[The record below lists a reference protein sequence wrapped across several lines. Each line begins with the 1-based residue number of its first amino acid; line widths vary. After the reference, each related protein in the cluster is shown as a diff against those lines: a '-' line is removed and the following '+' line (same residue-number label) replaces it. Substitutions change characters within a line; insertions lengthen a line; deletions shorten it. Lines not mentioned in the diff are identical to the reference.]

1 MRRLRS
7 CRNNQNCEDL
17 TDERDCDESDD
28 CNSFTEWV
36 EVNRNATHIEYERS
50 CLGELGHPG
59 CVGETE
65 KVESLDGRHQR
76 RLTSSVSCFSHCK
89 QFSQWTTF
97 RPDQSF
103 TFMTRKRYCLNN
115 YECEV
120 IDTLP
125 CDGNKCIYWEEW
137 SEWELGENRI
147 DNRIRICVD
156 GNPGD
161 KNYPGNQKVRLVAS
175 VNVNESDIAF
185 MATLAKVQIFKTTF
199 VNNTA
204 VQV

>member
-1 MRRLRS
+1 MEPLYKLRRLRS

-17 TDERDCDESDD
+17 TDERDSDESDD

-50 CLGELGHPG
+50 CLGKLGHPG

-76 RLTSSVSCFSHCK
+76 WLTS
-89 QFSQWTTF
+89 F
-97 RPDQSF
+97 RSDQSF

-125 CDGNKCIYWEEW
+125 CDGNKCVLEEW

-156 GNPGD
+156 GTSGD
-161 KNYPGNQKVRLVAS
+161 KNCPENQ
-175 VNVNESDIAF
+175 NESRI
-185 MATLAKVQIFKTTF
+185 
-199 VNNTA
+199 NTNPFWSEWD
-204 VQV
+204 